1 MPGHSGMHLDGGGRG
16 VSRGCQRRRR
26 RRKRLGAAAGGGA
39 SGMSQWRGW
48 AASRFRRK
56 RVAVVRHR
64 FHRRLATACFDRA
77 KERQRERGDRRCAT
91 RGSHRSRVRFAGHPD
106 RILPEID
113 DRNLTQPDSGV
124 NGQFGTRLADHR
136 SLVPATPRTRW
147 RRPQT
152 SRHRWLHPLTQHATL
167 RGQREQSSTGLHRL
181 LRLPT
186 LSSTQSSL
194 HRLVAW
200 LLTVPRW
207 GLLRLMQSHRHHLRR
222 RALLCVLQRRLRLK
236 CARLVVRCG
245 GRLRA
250 PP

>member
-91 RGSHRSRVRFAGHPD
+91 RGSHRSRVRFAGHPRAAGSD
-106 RILPEID
+106 WRSRRPKPD
-113 DRNLTQPDSGV
+113 CQPDSGV
-124 NGQFGTRLADHR
+124 NGQFFLAGRSSIIGASNAAYAVAEAADLAAQVAPSPNAARDAARAERAEQHR
-136 SLVPATPRTRW
+136 AAQAAAAARCH
-147 RRPQT
+147 RR
-152 SRHRWLHPLTQHATL
+152 
-167 RGQREQSSTGLHRL
+167 
-181 LRLPT
+181 
-186 LSSTQSSL
+186 
-194 HRLVAW
+194 
-200 LLTVPRW
+200 
-207 GLLRLMQSHRHHLRR
+207 SHR
-222 RALLCVLQRRLRLK
+222 CT
-236 CARLVVRCG
+236 G
-245 GRLRA
+245 
-250 PP
+250 